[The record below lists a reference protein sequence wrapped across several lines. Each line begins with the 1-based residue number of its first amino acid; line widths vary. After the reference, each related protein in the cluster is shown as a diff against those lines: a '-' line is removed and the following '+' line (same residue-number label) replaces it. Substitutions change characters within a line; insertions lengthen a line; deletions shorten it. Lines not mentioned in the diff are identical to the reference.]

1 MGVVCFSTW
10 ESLGK
15 CDLVL
20 GKVTPQFLY
29 HCRKIVFPKLLDLVG
44 GVALRKDNVI
54 ECYRLL
60 CLLGLEFGL
69 SGTSDT
75 GLLATEIQDLA
86 HNQPGLTPTH
96 RYLLHSY
103 VAGLLYLL
111 GIISEKD
118 SLEVHVSKVLEER
131 RQAMPI
137 LLPDKILQE
146 WADPMTEDVGEVEEG
161 VCLFQLKEKGLLQQ
175 TPEMMRNSS
184 EHTRTC
190 VGDSCYYY

>member
-1 MGVVCFSTW
+1 M
-10 ESLGK
+10 
-15 CDLVL
+15 VL
-20 GKVTPQFLY
+20 GKTTPQFLY
-29 HCRKIVFPKLLDLVG
+29 HCRKIVFPKLLNLVG

-60 CLLGLEFGL
+60 SLLGLEFGL
-69 SGTSDT
+69 NGASDT

-103 VAGLLYLL
+103 VAGILYLL

-118 SLEVHVSKVLEER
+118 SLEIHVSEVLEER
-131 RQAMPI
+131 RQVTPI
-137 LLPDKILQE
+137 LLPDTILRE
-146 WADPMTEDVGEVEEG
+146 WEDPVTEEVGVVDEG

-184 EHTRTC
+184 EHRH
-190 VGDSCYYY
+190 VAHSC